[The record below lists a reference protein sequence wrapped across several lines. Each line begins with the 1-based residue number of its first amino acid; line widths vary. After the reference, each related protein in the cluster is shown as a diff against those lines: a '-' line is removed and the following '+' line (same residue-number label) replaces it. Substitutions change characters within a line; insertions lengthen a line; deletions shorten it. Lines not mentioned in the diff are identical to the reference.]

1 MKKEK
6 YTAITDVELDKI
18 YKMIS
23 KNVKYY
29 RLFNN
34 SKYADNEGRIS
45 QEKLAELCNVSRS
58 LIANIE
64 SVKVKQT
71 FSISVI
77 ASISK
82 VLNVPFENFFKER

>member
-1 MKKEK
+1 
-6 YTAITDVELDKI
+6 
-18 YKMIS
+18 MI
-23 KNVKYY
+23 
-29 RLFNN
+29 
-34 SKYADNEGRIS
+34 E
-45 QEKLAELCNVSRS
+45 EKLAELCDVSRS

-82 VLNVPFENFFKER
+82 VLNVPFENFFKENNK